1 MPPEGL
7 PVMHLLT
14 LVAAAADAAGGGAA
28 AGAATAAAPAAA
40 PPPLL
45 IAQPQVHP
53 PNLEL
58 YRWVLFAH
66 SDWRWVVLIAGFATL
81 ASAMTGLSGERAWS
95 AGGAKSARFF
105 GIALDIQVLLG
116 FSMYLI
122 LSPLTTVA
130 LAVTTTRLPAFFTA
144 YHPAIMFTAFVA
156 VHISSV
162 LVRRAHSEAGR
173 HRRALIF
180 YGITWLLL
188 LAGVPWGLRPWLR
201 F

>member
-1 MPPEGL
+1 ML
-7 PVMHLLT
+7 QHLLT
-14 LVAAAADAAGGGAA
+14 LVAAAADAAGNGAA
-28 AGAATAAAPAAA
+28 ASASAAATAAPAAA

-45 IAQPQVHP
+45 IAPPQVHP

-58 YRWVLFAH
+58 YRWVLIAH
-66 SDWRWVVLIAGFATL
+66 SDWRWVVLIAGFGTL
-81 ASAMTGLSGERAWS
+81 ASAMTGLSGERPWS
-95 AGGAKSARFF
+95 SGGAKIARFF

-162 LVRRAHSEAGR
+162 LVRRARSEAAH

-180 YGITWLLL
+180 YGFTWLLL
-188 LAGVPWGLRPWLR
+188 VAGVPWGLRPWLR